1 MNQRLDDMPA
11 TQHYARLVIDDI
23 DNQALIT
30 PLTPEQNQQRFNF
43 RRLHEEVGR
52 RWTFS
57 FDSSIGLRSGAMS
70 TANNNVGGA
79 APGKSYRSYGQL
91 EAEYRIGRNMLL
103 EGDLLSVYSRVFAD
117 TGENGVMMP
126 VKNPMSGTGLRWKPL
141 RDQIFF
147 LAVEQQLP
155 LNGQNGASDTMLR
168 ASASFFNGGKYSDE
182 WHPNGSG
189 WFAQNLYLDAA
200 QYVRQIFRRGRQI
213 IASAGIRRWRTGRL
227 LSLTLTFRTTV
238 IVIKALRARSL
249 AVSGSAGISG
259 PARRTTTPGR
269 TKSVSASNINIPL
282 RRLINVTESATT
294 RFSPLECTGK
304 CVSSFSYC

>member
-1 MNQRLDDMPA
+1 
-11 TQHYARLVIDDI
+11 
-23 DNQALIT
+23 
-30 PLTPEQNQQRFNF
+30 
-43 RRLHEEVGR
+43 
-52 RWTFS
+52 
-57 FDSSIGLRSGAMS
+57 
-70 TANNNVGGA
+70 
-79 APGKSYRSYGQL
+79 
-91 EAEYRIGRNMLL
+91 
-103 EGDLLSVYSRVFAD
+103 
-117 TGENGVMMP
+117 MMP

-168 ASASFFNGGKYSDE
+168 ASASFSLMAANTATNGTRTVQAGLPKTCTSMRR
-182 WHPNGSG
+182 NIS
-189 WFAQNLYLDAA
+189 A
-200 QYVRQIFRRGRQI
+200 RIFRRGRQI

-227 LSLTLTFRTTV
+227 LSLMLTFRTTA

>member
-1 MNQRLDDMPA
+1 
-11 TQHYARLVIDDI
+11 
-23 DNQALIT
+23 
-30 PLTPEQNQQRFNF
+30 
-43 RRLHEEVGR
+43 
-52 RWTFS
+52 
-57 FDSSIGLRSGAMS
+57 
-70 TANNNVGGA
+70 
-79 APGKSYRSYGQL
+79 
-91 EAEYRIGRNMLL
+91 MLL

-200 QYVRQIFRRGRQI
+200 QYVRQDIQAWTADYRVSWHQKVANGQTIEPYAHVQDNGYRDKGTQGR
-213 IASAGIRRWRTGRL
+213 AAWRCR
-227 LSLTLTFRTTV
+227 
-238 IVIKALRARSL
+238 
-249 AVSGSAGISG
+249 GSAGISG
-259 PARRTTTPGR
+259 PARRTTTPWPH
-269 TKSVSASNINIPL
+269 KVSLGVEYQHTFKAINQRNGERNNAFLTIG
-282 RRLINVTESATT
+282 VHW
-294 RFSPLECTGK
+294 
-304 CVSSFSYC
+304 

>member
-1 MNQRLDDMPA
+1 
-11 TQHYARLVIDDI
+11 
-23 DNQALIT
+23 
-30 PLTPEQNQQRFNF
+30 
-43 RRLHEEVGR
+43 
-52 RWTFS
+52 
-57 FDSSIGLRSGAMS
+57 
-70 TANNNVGGA
+70 
-79 APGKSYRSYGQL
+79 
-91 EAEYRIGRNMLL
+91 
-103 EGDLLSVYSRVFAD
+103 
-117 TGENGVMMP
+117 MMP

-200 QYVRQIFRRGRQI
+200 QYIRQDIQAWTADYRVSWHQKVANGQTIEPYAHVQDNGYRDKGTQ
-213 IASAGIRRWRTGRL
+213 
-227 LSLTLTFRTTV
+227 
-238 IVIKALRARSL
+238 ARSL

>member
-1 MNQRLDDMPA
+1 M
-11 TQHYARLVIDDI
+11 
-23 DNQALIT
+23 
-30 PLTPEQNQQRFNF
+30 
-43 RRLHEEVGR
+43 HEEVGR

-155 LNGQNGASDTMLR
+155 LNGQNGASDTKLPHSLMAANTATNGTRTVQAGLPKTCTSMR
-168 ASASFFNGGKYSDE
+168 RNISA
-182 WHPNGSG
+182 
-189 WFAQNLYLDAA
+189 
-200 QYVRQIFRRGRQI
+200 RIFRRGRQI
-213 IASAGIRRWRTGRL
+213 IASAGIRR
-227 LSLTLTFRTTV
+227 
-238 IVIKALRARSL
+238 
-249 AVSGSAGISG
+249 
-259 PARRTTTPGR
+259 
-269 TKSVSASNINIPL
+269 
-282 RRLINVTESATT
+282 
-294 RFSPLECTGK
+294 
-304 CVSSFSYC
+304 